1 MPVGPILLLT
11 PLIQQ
16 YVIKGCSMDFV
27 TSGGIVA
34 ANAEIVLLPFCSET
48 EVHSNH

>member
-16 YVIKGCSMDFV
+16 YVTKGCSMDFV
-27 TSGGIVA
+27 TSGGIDVA
-34 ANAEIVLLPFCSET
+34 ANAEIVLLPF
-48 EVHSNH
+48 